1 MEMRSDFAM
10 AQSDLQSII
19 SGEFLT
25 IAEKFKNA
33 HNNQKWTA
41 PFAGA
46 GNMVPT
52 WNRDGSGQGAM
63 ERRLVIVE
71 FAELPVKMDSTLF
84 NRLCAELPA
93 FIVKANTAYHEML
106 DEVGQMQ
113 LWDKPKDTPYPL
125 PLYFHTQKEKLA
137 EGLNSLDSFLQ
148 NGAVVTRVEDEKEL
162 NKKRDSP
169 EGVSDEEVDN
179 FERQQY
185 RVLWSTFLQLYKY
198 YCVRTASHMMNLT
211 LPDNYTNLFK
221 RYSLSKKRQ
230 KLEDPVDQDIKDD
243 QWVLGCRVKES
254 GLARLAVKK

>member
-33 HNNQKWTA
+33 KNNQKWKA
-41 PFAGA
+41 PMAAA

-71 FAELPVKMDSTLF
+71 FGAQPTKMDSTLF

-106 DEVGQMQ
+106 DEVGQLQ
-113 LWDKPKDTPYPL
+113 LWDKPKDAPFPL
-125 PLYFHTQKEKLA
+125 PDYFHIQKERLS
-137 EGLNSLDSFLQ
+137 EGLNSLESFLKH
-148 NGAVVTRVEDEKEL
+148 GAVVPRVEDEKEL
-162 NKKRDSP
+162 DRKRDSP
-169 EGVSDEEVDN
+169 QGLSAEEEEEYND
-179 FERQQY
+179 QQY

-198 YCVRTASHMMNLT
+198 YCSRTNSMLMNLT
-211 LPDNYTNLFK
+211 IPDNYTSLFK
-221 RYSLSKKRQ
+221 RYGLDKARKK
-230 KLEDPVDQDIKDD
+230 LLDPVEGDMKDD
-243 QWVLGCRVKES
+243 QWVLGCRVKTSE
-254 GLARLAVKK
+254 LARLALKK